1 MTAHAVLGASKAS
14 RWLKCPP
21 SARLEEQ
28 FPEKPSPYAE
38 EGTQA
43 HEMAEAMLRRYI
55 NGEGR
60 SYVEA
65 SEMAEAIQAYVDL
78 AIEMI
83 NEAKARSAD
92 AVILLEND
100 EKTER
105 GNVDFSQWVPD
116 GFGTGDL
123 IIISDRVLSIT
134 DLKYGKGVP
143 VSAIG
148 NPQMRLYGLGA
159 YGNYGWLY
167 DVETVR
173 MTIVQP
179 RLDSVSTEEMTVE
192 DLLAWGESI
201 KPVAAQAFAGEG
213 EFQPGDHCRFCRA
226 KVKCRARADQN
237 LALVKY
243 EFQDPKLLDDTDIA
257 EILAQADRLQTWAKD
272 VADYALTA
280 ALDGKQWPGWKLVEG
295 RRVRKYTDADK
306 VAETLLANGYPDA
319 LLYERGLLGITA
331 MEKVVGKKQFGQLLA
346 NLIETPPG
354 KPALVPES
362 DKRQPLD
369 RNAQTRKQFEE
380 E

>member
-1 MTAHAVLGASKAS
+1 MSHAILSASGAS
-14 RWLKCPP
+14 RWMKCPP
-21 SARLEEQ
+21 SARLEETL
-28 FPEKPSPYAE
+28 PESTSAYAE
-38 EGTQA
+38 EGQIAHSLAEQA
-43 HEMAEAMLRRYI
+43 INAWLNGTTVSDAEKQKTGLANDVI
-55 NGEGR
+55 
-60 SYVEA
+60 EA
-65 SEMAEAIQAYVDL
+65 VQIYVDL
-78 AIEMI
+78 AIEKI
-83 NEAKARSAD
+83 NEARARSSD
-92 AVILLEND
+92 AVILLE
-100 EKTER
+100 ETVSYTEYAEE
-105 GNVDFSQWVPD
+105 

-123 IIISDRVLSIT
+123 IVISDKVMEIT
-134 DLKYGKGVP
+134 DLKMGKGVP

-159 YGNYGWLY
+159 YAAYGWLY
-167 DVETVR
+167 DIETVR

-243 EFQDPKLLDDTDIA
+243 EFRDPKLLDDQDIA

-280 ALDGKQWPGWKLVEG
+280 ALDGKEWPGWKLVEG

-319 LLYERGLLGITA
+319 LLFERSLLGITA
-331 MEKVVGKKQFGQLLA
+331 MEKVVGKKKFSELLTE
-346 NLIETPPG
+346 LIETPPG

-369 RNAQTRKQFEE
+369 RQAATRRDFEE
-380 E
+380 AG